1 MDLGHQVPDLGM
13 FGLQV
18 GRDAVLLKRRG
29 RDRSDRADDRSPSE
43 RFPQR
48 ARRSD
53 LRGQAE
59 HVVDLRGTAEQ
70 HRFHLSRHNP
80 LDGRPQRAV
89 SSGSAHP

>member
-1 MDLGHQVPDLGM
+1 M

-18 GRDAVLLKRRG
+18 GLNAVLLKRRG

-48 ARRSD
+48 VRRPD

-59 HVVDLRGTAEQ
+59 HVVDLRGTQLPATLAA
-70 HRFHLSRHNP
+70 RTVPASRDVSP
-80 LDGRPQRAV
+80 LTLPSPQRGEGEVGAT
-89 SSGSAHP
+89 GRG